1 MTGLEKMQ
9 LAVLRRQASA
19 LERIATALEKQGE
32 PLTVLAEDGQ
42 AVTWQ
47 DAVRVLMDTCKNAED
62 CGRLG
67 CPMYEWCNAVLPEN
81 FPPSNWKEPEGA
93 QA

>member
-19 LERIATALEKQGE
+19 LERIATALEKQGK

-42 AVTWQ
+42 VVTWQ
-47 DAVRVLMDTCKNAED
+47 DAVRVIMDTCKNAEE
-62 CGRLG
+62 CSEGG
-67 CPMYEWCNAVLPEN
+67 CPMASWCEGVLPTDCA
-81 FPPSNWKEPEGA
+81 PADWLAPEGG
-93 QA
+93 

>member
-42 AVTWQ
+42 VVTWQ
-47 DAVRVLMDTCKNAED
+47 DAVRVIMDTCKNAEE
-62 CGRLG
+62 CSEGG
-67 CPMYEWCNAVLPEN
+67 CPMAAWCEGVLPVDCAPAE
-81 FPPSNWKEPEGA
+81 WLVPEGG
-93 QA
+93 

>member
-32 PLTVLAEDGQ
+32 PLTVLEEDGQ
-42 AVTWQ
+42 GVTWQ
-47 DAVRVLMDTCKNAED
+47 DAVRVLMDTCKNAKE
-62 CGRLG
+62 CGEGG
-67 CPMYEWCNAVLPEN
+67 CPMAAWCDGVLPMDCV
-81 FPPSNWKEPEGA
+81 PADWLVPEGG
-93 QA
+93 